1 MRRIFVSLMFALL
14 LLCSVVGLKN
24 IATQNAPDSA
34 PVVLASHSGS
44 PPPPIPF
51 P

>member
-1 MRRIFVSLMFALL
+1 MRRIIVSFLFALL

-24 IATQNAPDSA
+24 IATQSAPDNA
-34 PVVLASHSGS
+34 PVVLAGGGM